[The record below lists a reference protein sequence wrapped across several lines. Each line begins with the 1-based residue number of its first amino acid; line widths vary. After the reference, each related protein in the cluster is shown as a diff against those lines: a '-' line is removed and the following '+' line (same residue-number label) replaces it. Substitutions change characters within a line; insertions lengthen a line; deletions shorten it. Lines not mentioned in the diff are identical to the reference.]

1 MPVGSVPARLQA
13 FLTAPRPAVVAS
25 LRDDGSPVTA
35 ACWFRFDGRHILL
48 SVSATGQR
56 LRHVQRDP
64 RVALT
69 VLGERE
75 FTHLSI
81 LGRVVGITQDS
92 DFATVDEFA
101 RHYTG
106 RPYPNHD
113 VPGYVL
119 QVEVERWHVFGD
131 PASDEPPAG
140 PPP

>member
-1 MPVGSVPARLQA
+1 MPIGPVPADLHA
-13 FLTAPRPAVVAS
+13 FLAAPRLAVVAS

-35 ACWFRFDGRHILL
+35 ACWFRFDGSHVLL
-48 SVSATGQR
+48 SVAGDGQR
-56 LRHVQRDP
+56 LRHVRRDP

-75 FTHLSI
+75 FTHLSV

-92 DFATVDEFA
+92 DFAGVDEFA

-106 RPYPNHD
+106 RDYPNHD

-119 QVEVERWHVFGD
+119 RVEIDRWHVFGD
-131 PASDEPPAG
+131 PASDEPPAS
-140 PPP
+140 PRP

>member
-1 MPVGSVPARLQA
+1 MPIGPVPADLHA
-13 FLTAPRPAVVAS
+13 FLAAPRLAVVAS

-35 ACWFRFDGRHILL
+35 ACWFRFDGSQVLL
-48 SVSATGQR
+48 SVAADGQR
-56 LRHVQRDP
+56 LRHVRRDP

-75 FTHLSI
+75 FTHLSV
-81 LGRVVGITQDS
+81 LGRVVGITLDR
-92 DFATVDEFA
+92 DFAGVDEFA

-106 RPYPNHD
+106 RDYPNHD

-119 QVEVERWHVFGD
+119 RVEIERWHLFGD

-140 PPP
+140 PRP